1 MTVDGRPVREDKFR
15 SQSSP
20 TKNAGDYY
28 SGNSYAAVD
37 DLPIQSTLN
46 LSSES
51 YKPRSSP
58 VKVMYDL
65 IFSHS

>member
-37 DLPIQSTLN
+37 DLPIQSSLN
-46 LSSES
+46 LNSET
-51 YKPRSSP
+51 YKPKSSP
-58 VKVMYDL
+58 VKVMHDF
-65 IFSHS
+65 IFSLS